1 MTRGKPPERE
11 AKLIAAIR
19 AAGTI
24 RTKELSEATGVQP
37 SNIGTG
43 LAQAIARGTV
53 YVCKVAPGPG
63 GTGRPTNEY
72 RIGGGMPAPDFTPL
86 NPKQARIA
94 AMASIT
100 RRAPDTRAATGTLP
114 ARSVMPE
121 VPVFLSSTTP
131 QAQVG
136 NSASRH
142 AGSPL
147 DTPPAGSA
155 ATAPGISPAQ
165 TPKPDAGAEL
175 KKEPATRK
183 ASAGDALRLSID
195 QDGVLQMGD
204 GIDPARWIFTP
215 QQTKQLGYFLRQT
228 HDVWNPF

>member
-86 NPKQARIA
+86 DPKRARIA

-131 QAQVG
+131 QPAVG
-136 NSASRH
+136 NTGSTQSELTSADERAVTSI
-142 AGSPL
+142 PE
-147 DTPPAGSA
+147 TPGPQPERRGMGPAPA
-155 ATAPGISPAQ
+155 RAPVGNAEKLKLAI
-165 TPKPDAGAEL
+165 DA
-175 KKEPATRK
+175 
-183 ASAGDALRLSID
+183 
-195 QDGVLQMGD
+195 DGVLQMGD
-204 GIDPARWIFTP
+204 DTDPARFVFTP